1 MRNDVLLPKGYKTT
15 ITPQPW
21 IRVNETLPEWCTSVL
36 VYDGLEMFQA
46 AFMPHRSEGLPY
58 FYHTDR
64 GHLPHVTHWMPLP
77 AKPEVT

>member
-1 MRNDVLLPKGYKTT
+1 MATPS
-15 ITPQPW
+15 TPQPW
-21 IRVNETLPEWCTSVL
+21 ISVKETLPEWCKSVL

-77 AKPEVT
+77 AKPEVQ